1 VRPMCEVQ
9 VETHVQGARRRHK
22 MHEVH
27 HRVPGLLL
35 ERRIATRDS
44 EGWVG
49 ERANLKE
56 VLKTESGYAGHF
68 KVREDV

>member
-1 VRPMCEVQ
+1 
-9 VETHVQGARRRHK
+9 